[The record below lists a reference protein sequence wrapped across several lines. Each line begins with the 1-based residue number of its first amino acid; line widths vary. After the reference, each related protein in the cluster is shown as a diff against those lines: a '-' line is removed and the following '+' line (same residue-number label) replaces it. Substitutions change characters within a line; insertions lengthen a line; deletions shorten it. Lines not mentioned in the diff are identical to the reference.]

1 MTSDNFVPLKL
12 TDIAVGKPLPWPVY
26 DEQRKLLLREGFVIE
41 SVSQVESLISKGL
54 FRNSSWKSTGPAKGT
69 VAPDQ
74 KAPDEGENTEFSYE
88 DMKPKIGDPVQLHV
102 KTGMASERYTVSLI
116 GYVKGKTIIITAPSS
131 NGYVALMREGQLVIV
146 RSFSGTNAYGF
157 SSNVLRV
164 CSAPLPYLHLSYP
177 KSVKCVAVRKTA
189 RVHFDLIGSVVSTT
203 EGMDDKS
210 YPTLI
215 SDISV
220 SGASFTV
227 NEPMAGMNDTLV
239 LSFRTKVNDLDAYP
253 AINCI
258 VRSITDEGGI
268 GGATIKLRY
277 GVQFKDVPA
286 DVALLL
292 QNMIYQKMLE
302 NT

>member
-1 MTSDNFVPLKL
+1 MPTDNYVPLEV

-26 DEQRKLLLREGFVIE
+26 DEHRKLLLHEGFVIE
-41 SVSQVESLISKGL
+41 SASQAESLISKGL
-54 FRNSSWKSTGPAKGT
+54 FRNPSWKSSVPAKDT
-69 VAPDQ
+69 LAPDQ
-74 KAPDEGENTEFSYE
+74 KPHEESENTEFSFD
-88 DMKPKIGDPVQLHV
+88 DMKPRIGDPIQLHV

-116 GYVKGKTIIITAPSS
+116 GYVKGQTILITAPSS

-164 CSAPLPYLHLSYP
+164 YNTPIPYLHLPYP
-177 KSVKCVAVRKTA
+177 KSVKCVTVRKSA
-189 RVHFDLIGSVVSTT
+189 RVHFNLIGSVVNTT
-203 EGMDDKS
+203 EGVDDRS

-215 SDISV
+215 SDISI

-227 NEPMAGMNDTLV
+227 NEPIAGMNDTLV
-239 LSFRTKVNDLDAYP
+239 LSFRTKVNDIDAYP

-268 GGATIKLRY
+268 GGATIKLHY
-277 GVQFKDVPA
+277 GVQFKDVPS
-286 DVALLL
+286 DLVLLL
-292 QNMIYQKMLE
+292 QNIIYQKMLE
-302 NT
+302 HA